1 MLQRWQ
7 RFVQLPIFYVA
18 VYLSNRLM
26 SADVLAAAIVGV
38 LALLIWEGLV
48 RITNTSPYLLP
59 VPLLI
64 LLTLVSDWCEL
75 FP

>member
-1 MLQRWQ
+1 MQNLS
-7 RFVQLPIFYVA
+7 QL
-18 VYLSNRLM
+18 YLTGSGNAISNRLM